1 MIGTAYLSGAASR
14 LAAVSETPDSP
25 IVAAPQRAWRDWVGL
40 AARLVLGVVLL
51 LAGGLKLGN
60 LEESVYAVRSYRLL
74 PYEVT
79 APLGYGLP
87 ILEVAVGLLLIVGL
101 FTRVAALVGA
111 LLMIGFIVA
120 IASVWYRGIS
130 IDCGCFGGGGE
141 VDAAKALA
149 SYPWEILRDVGLL
162 ACASWLLIR
171 PRSALALEDR
181 LFPPVDI
188 H

>member
-1 MIGTAYLSGAASR
+1 
-14 LAAVSETPDSP
+14 
-25 IVAAPQRAWRDWVGL
+25 VAAPQRAWRDWVGL